1 MVFKANFVSLCSILR
16 VPIAPELSVS
26 DLISLSSPLIRSLP
40 LVQPGI
46 LTITIEY
53 TRYQD

>member
-1 MVFKANFVSLCSILR
+1 MVFKANCVSLCSILR

-26 DLISLSSPLIRSLP
+26 DLISLPSPLIRSLP
-40 LVQPGI
+40 LVQPDI

-53 TRYQD
+53 TRYQA